1 VTDTE
6 TTQSREQGPRR
17 RSGALILGAAAL
29 VAAAG
34 LLGYGAY
41 AAFTDTETSSVS
53 IDAGQL
59 DITLATTPI
68 TVTDIAP
75 GDVLYR
81 QVAVQVPGATNDGDL
96 IAALEVSATNVVSTP
111 GDPADTGNPAEG
123 DVAGVGLDAGT
134 DPLQLVVAN
143 CDAGVLYGRLLPRS
157 IGGPVLR
164 SIDRA
169 GLSFS
174 GFVLLLA
181 LRGSTPDLGHHTVLF
196 PADYD
201 DEFDSVYGIGR
212 RPARPTPD
220 PAVYVCSPDDPLM
233 RPEGHEAWFVLVAPA
248 GTPQPIIDK
257 LSAEV
262 DRILKKPDVA
272 ERFAKLGATPVGGT
286 PKQLGDFIAA
296 ETRKWQQVVKVSGA
310 KVD

>member
-1 VTDTE
+1 MTDTE

-29 VAAAG
+29 AAAAG

-143 CDAGVLYGRLLPRS
+143 CDEPWTLPGPGDPTSASPECAGT
-157 IGGPVLR
+157 
-164 SIDRA
+164 
-169 GLSFS
+169 
-174 GFVLLLA
+174 
-181 LRGSTPDLGHHTVLF
+181 STP
-196 PADYD
+196 
-201 DEFDSVYGIGR
+201 
-212 RPARPTPD
+212 PTPAPVD
-220 PAVYVCSPDDPLM
+220 FPDVVAGDPLELTAEDILGT
-233 RPEGHEAWFVLVAPA
+233 PTFGEDVTELNVLVALRLPETA
-248 GTPQPIIDK
+248 GNEYENAALTFDLQ
-257 LSAEV
+257 V
-262 DRILKKPDVA
+262 DAIQRAGI
-272 ERFAKLGATPVGGT
+272 
-286 PKQLGDFIAA
+286 
-296 ETRKWQQVVKVSGA
+296 VK
-310 KVD
+310 